1 MKLLRRIRI
10 SQRIW
15 LILIIAL
22 ASTLIMEGVS
32 LSHLHKEIREG
43 EITKATHL
51 VEVAHDLMSFYHQ
64 KELNGELTGEQ
75 ARKEAMSALGSL
87 RYDGNEYYWVND
99 MNNIM
104 VMHPLAPQTV
114 GVDLT
119 SMQNAEGV
127 NVISEMVALARKEGT
142 ASFEYSWP
150 KPGEEDGTPKIA
162 AFKHFAPWDYMV
174 GTGIYVDDMQAK
186 FHSAV
191 ASSVVIMT
199 LVTLIMIVL
208 LYVIGR
214 SITQPLNNVVAAM
227 RDVASGEADLTRRL
241 DDNAHDEVSQIAHYF
256 NQFNRNLAEI
266 IQQLGDSARQL
277 ISSSQQLDQISGN
290 SLRDMNTQSERM
302 ELMAT
307 AINEITYGVQDVAQ
321 NANAAA
327 QEVENANEGAN
338 NGRYQVDKTIQEI
351 NLLSASVQTAVEHMQ
366 TLSSDAQEITSVL
379 DVIRNI
385 AEQTNLLALNAAIE
399 AARAGEMGRGFAV
412 VADEVR
418 NLAQRTQKSTEEI
431 HNMISK
437 LQTNTQVVVGVINDS
452 SRHSQQSVEQVNE
465 AGKALELIAHSME
478 QLVALNASIA
488 SATTQQST
496 VVEDVNRNVTEAAE
510 LARETTDGARETAQ
524 AGQHL
529 ASLGRQIDE
538 LLKRFRV

>member
-1 MKLLRRIRI
+1 M
-10 SQRIW
+10 
-15 LILIIAL
+15 A
-22 ASTLIMEGVS
+22 
-32 LSHLHKEIREG
+32 
-43 EITKATHL
+43 
-51 VEVAHDLMSFYHQ
+51 FYHQ

-75 ARKEAMSALGSL
+75 ARKEALSALAAL

-104 VMHPLAPQTV
+104 IMHPLAPQTV
-114 GVDLT
+114 GTDLST
-119 SMQNAEGV
+119 MRNQEGV
-127 NVISEMVALARKEGT
+127 NVIAEMVRKARSEGT
-142 ASFEYSWP
+142 ASFQYSWP
-150 KPGEEDGTPKIA
+150 KPGEEEGSQKIA
-162 AFKHFAPWDYMV
+162 AFKHFKPWDYMV
-174 GTGIYVDDMQAK
+174 GTGIYVDAMQAK
-186 FHSAV
+186 FRDALINSLV
-191 ASSVVIMT
+191 VSVLVI
-199 LVTLIMIVL
+199 LVMFML
-208 LYVIGR
+208 LFVIGR
-214 SITQPLNNVVAAM
+214 SISQPLDKIVNAM
-227 RDVASGEADLTRRL
+227 RGIASGEADLTRRL
-241 DDNAHDEVSQIAHYF
+241 DDDARDELSQIASYF
-256 NQFNRNLAEI
+256 NRFNRNLADI
-266 IQQLGDSARQL
+266 IGQLGDSARQL
-277 ISSSQQLDQISGN
+277 ISSSQQLDQISNN
-290 SLRDMNTQSERM
+290 SLRDMSRQSERM

-327 QEVENANEGAN
+327 QEVENANQGAA
-338 NGRYQVDKTIQEI
+338 NGRQQVEQTIHEI
-351 NLLSASVQTAVEHMQ
+351 RLLSDSVNTAVQHME
-366 TLSSDAQEITSVL
+366 TLSSDAHEITSVL

-418 NLAQRTQKSTEEI
+418 NLAQRTQQSTEEI

-437 LQTNTQVVVGVINDS
+437 LQTNTQTVVGVINES
-452 SRHSQQSVEQVNE
+452 SRHSQASVDQVNE
-465 AGKALELIAHSME
+465 AGAALEQIAQSMQ

-538 LLKRFRV
+538 LVRRFRI

>member
-1 MKLLRRIRI
+1 MKLLRNIRI

-22 ASTLIMEGVS
+22 VSTLTAEGLS
-32 LSHLHKEIREG
+32 LSHLHKEIRQA

-51 VEVAHDLMSFYHQ
+51 VEVAHDLMAFYHQ

-75 ARKEAMSALGSL
+75 ARQQALAAL
-87 RYDGNEYYWVND
+87 AAVRYSGNEYYWVND

-104 VMHPLAPQTV
+104 IMHPLAPQTV
-114 GVDLT
+114 GTDLT
-119 SMQNAEGV
+119 TMRNTEGV
-127 NVISEMVALARKEGT
+127 NVISEMVQLARSKGT

-150 KPGEEDGTPKIA
+150 KPGEEDGSAKIA
-162 AFKHFAPWDYMV
+162 AFKHFKPWDYMI
-174 GTGIYVDDMQAK
+174 GTGIYVDAMQAK
-186 FHSAV
+186 FRAALISSVILSAV
-191 ASSVVIMT
+191 VILAMF
-199 LVTLIMIVL
+199 L
-208 LYVIGR
+208 LLFIIGR
-214 SITQPLNNVVAAM
+214 SISQPLDKIVNAM

-241 DDNAHDEVSQIAHYF
+241 DDDAKDELSQIAYYF
-256 NQFNRNLAEI
+256 NRFNRNLSDI

-277 ISSSQQLDQISGN
+277 ISSSHQLDEISNN
-290 SLRDMNTQSERM
+290 SLRDMSRQSERM

-327 QEVENANEGAN
+327 EEVEKANQGAD
-338 NGRYQVDKTIQEI
+338 NGRAQVDRTIVEI
-351 NLLSASVQTAVEHMQ
+351 NQLSNSVSTAVEHME

-418 NLAQRTQKSTEEI
+418 NLAQRTQQSTEEI

-437 LQTNTQVVVGVINDS
+437 LQTNTQTVVSVINES
-452 SRHSQQSVEQVNE
+452 SRHSQASVEQVNE
-465 AGKALELIAHSME
+465 AGAALEQIAQSMQ

-538 LLKRFRV
+538 LVKRFRV